1 MGRRVAVIGVGRIGT
16 AIVRG
21 FLANGYSIND
31 VVGTVR
37 RVESMDKVKNQLP
50 ITVTTD
56 NSIAASADIIVVSVK
71 PRQVLEALS
80 RISDQLRPDQL
91 LVSVVAGVPTHV
103 IEELVPCRVIRA
115 MPSIGITRSRGV
127 TVVSRGIRASDNDVN
142 DVCGVFKSLGKCYIM
157 DEQYMNAVTALSGS
171 GPAFIAMMLDAMQ
184 EAGVL
189 IGLPSDIS
197 WRLVMDTVEA
207 TLELLRD
214 EDPASLI
221 HSVATPGGVTINGI
235 WRGEER
241 GIRGII
247 MDMIEATNRRG
258 IDISRELIDEIRRFA
273 GKPA

>member
-1 MGRRVAVIGVGRIGT
+1 MGHKAAVIGVGRIGT

-21 FLANGYSIND
+21 FLANGYSND
-31 VVGTVR
+31 DIVGTVR
-37 RVESMDKVKNQLP
+37 RIESLDKAKNQLP

-56 NSIAASADIIVVSVK
+56 NSVAASADVIVISVK
-71 PRQVLEALS
+71 PRQVLDVLS
-80 RISDQLRPDQL
+80 SISNKLRPDQL
-91 LVSVVAGVPTHV
+91 LISVVAGVPTHV

-115 MPSIGITRSRGV
+115 MPSIGITKSRGV
-127 TVVSRGIRASDNDVN
+127 TVVSRGIRASDSDVN
-142 DVCGVFKSLGKCYIM
+142 DVCNVFKSLGRCYIM

-184 EAGVL
+184 EAGIL

-197 WRLVMDTVEA
+197 WRLVMDTVET

-235 WRGEER
+235 WKGEER
-241 GIRGII
+241 GIRGVI
-247 MDMIEATNRRG
+247 MDMVEATNRKG
-258 IDISRELIDEIRRFA
+258 IDISRELIDEIRRFS

>member
-1 MGRRVAVIGVGRIGT
+1 RVAVIGVGRIGT